1 MSSKPTLTERM
12 NQLEELVKS
21 GMERSF
27 AAKIVG
33 LTDEEVREA
42 LDVPKAAKLTDEVVV
57 TALVS
62 TAAKA
67 KRGAENANER
77 ASKLERR
84 LSEMEKFLGNENFT
98 EALSAGREGGRK
110 SFIAVLR
117 NNHVSDDDIRRV
129 LVILDDGEELNLSDE
144 QLFYELYSSHV
155 ALRACVE
162 QHDTRL
168 TRVEETVE
176 NLDGSSHYP
185 LWGVLAAPVA
195 GIVVW
200 LVVWLNPYGV
210 HGTVTGSNGQATGT
224 FDGGWQSGWLGFG
237 LGILTA
243 GVVLLLSART
253 TGSRRT
259 LRTEEHSS
267 SSSSNSSASATDA
280 NTATAVLPRYPGRAA
295 SDNEEAPASSS
306 SS

>member
-84 LSEMEKFLGNENFT
+84 LSEMEKFLGNENFA
-98 EALSAGREGGRK
+98 EALLAGREGGRK

-117 NNHVSDDDIRRV
+117 DNHVSDDDIRRV
-129 LVILDDGEELNLSDE
+129 LIMLDDGKELNLSDE

-168 TRVEETVE
+168 TRVEQTVE
-176 NLDGSSHYP
+176 QIDGSSHIP
-185 LWGVLAAPVA
+185 LWGVLVA
-195 GIVVW
+195 LVLGLGVWFFVW
-200 LVVWLNPYGV
+200 LAPYGV
-210 HGTVTGSNGQATGT
+210 HGTVVGSDGQATGS
-224 FDGGWQSGWLGFG
+224 FNGGWSSGWLGFG

-253 TGSRRT
+253 GSRRT
-259 LRTEEHSS
+259 SRTEEHSS
-267 SSSSNSSASATDA
+267 SSSSSSSASATDTS
-280 NTATAVLPRYPGRAA
+280 TATAVLPRYPNRAA